1 MRLFL
6 CYIGTLLS
14 FRLLAQIDPVVN
26 SDKQEVGKP
35 FILIY
40 EVSKSSRWTF
50 PKLKKNDVIDRNL
63 EIVGIQ
69 RDTISEK
76 IQLQLKL
83 IAFDSGNYVI
93 PSYPFKRGTQILKS
107 STKNIHVSRIKVD
120 DLKEPLHDIKPIKA
134 VEWAFNDY
142 FNKYRWVII
151 GAAAGLLLIVLAF
164 IIYPWI
170 KNKKYAKKRNR
181 KILPAEEAL
190 HALSKLKQQKLWE
203 KSTKAY
209 YSELTNALRVYF
221 EKKLKIDA
229 LESTS
234 DEILEKMNPKLEK
247 EEHQKLKTL
256 LYESDMVKFAKSSPG
271 ESKHLNYMEDSV
283 ALIHSVEE
291 KMDENTPYFECLG
304 EIQDKLPKG
313 DFAIWWKT
321 AEDDLFTNS
330 VSKKVWSEFYLQ
342 LWDYHP
348 YLLGKIYLEKGLN
361 KEQKDVFLPESKQFL
376 ALKSS
381 IIGTFLLSLSKE
393 KGIYILM
400 DTERVEKK
408 AREQFLNSF
417 IRAIRRFKKEL
428 PAEAEQTYKDKKY
441 NSEAVEWYL
450 FMEKRMVAAE
460 KNRQGL
466 NKLGGKKLK

>member
-1 MRLFL
+1 MF
-6 CYIGTLLS
+6 
-14 FRLLAQIDPVVN
+14 
-26 SDKQEVGKP
+26 QE
-35 FILIY
+35 L
-40 EVSKSSRWTF
+40 RWM
-50 PKLKKNDVIDRNL
+50 I
-63 EIVGIQ
+63 
-69 RDTISEK
+69 
-76 IQLQLKL
+76 
-83 IAFDSGNYVI
+83 
-93 PSYPFKRGTQILKS
+93 
-107 STKNIHVSRIKVD
+107 
-120 DLKEPLHDIKPIKA
+120 LKEPLHDIKPIKA

-291 KMDENTPYFECLG
+291 KMDENTPILNVLERFRISCQR
-304 EIQDKLPKG
+304 EILRFGGKLPRM
-313 DFAIWWKT
+313 T
-321 AEDDLFTNS
+321 SLQTLFP
-330 VSKKVWSEFYLQ
+330 KKFGVNFIFNFGIIIL
-342 LWDYHP
+342 
-348 YLLGKIYLEKGLN
+348 IY
-361 KEQKDVFLPESKQFL
+361 
-376 ALKSS
+376 
-381 IIGTFLLSLSKE
+381 
-393 KGIYILM
+393 
-400 DTERVEKK
+400 
-408 AREQFLNSF
+408 
-417 IRAIRRFKKEL
+417 
-428 PAEAEQTYKDKKY
+428 
-441 NSEAVEWYL
+441 
-450 FMEKRMVAAE
+450 
-460 KNRQGL
+460 
-466 NKLGGKKLK
+466 